1 MIKPNKFEEVAT
13 NESFVPVAPGGHHM
27 VIKQLKEAKSRS
39 GKDMLVIAVD
49 MAPNDS
55 QPLYFSKMFEE
66 DTRPEKKWPH
76 AGTIYVVSVDANGL
90 CSKNFKTFITSV
102 EESNNFQVQWS
113 NGPQWAAQFAGKRI
127 GGVYGMVEEE
137 YNGQVKKR
145 CLHRWFCSD
154 KRVESQKVP
163 AEKLLNSYAASPA
176 MSGNVPTGFTPVE
189 TEIPF

>member
-1 MIKPNKFEEVAT
+1 MIKPNCYENVNVSED
-13 NESFVPVAPGGHHM
+13 FVPVAPGGHHM
-27 VIKQLKEAKSRS
+27 VIKQVKETTSKA
-39 GKDMLVIAVD
+39 GKPMLVIAVD

-55 QPLYFSKMFEE
+55 QPLYFSKLFES
-66 DTRPEKKWPH
+66 DTRPEKTWPH
-76 AGTIYVVSVDANGL
+76 AGKIYVVSVDGSGN
-90 CSKNFKTFITSV
+90 CTKNFKTFITSV

-113 NGPQWAAQFAGKRI
+113 EGPQWAAQFTGKRI

-154 KRVESQKVP
+154 KRVDSQKVP
-163 AEKLLNSYAASPA
+163 AEKLLNGSAAAPA
-176 MSGNVPTGFTPVE
+176 ASGNVPTGFTPVE